1 MKRTICCLGMGVAL
15 VLSLAGYAE
24 AGVSD
29 SKGVIAII
37 IFGSPLPLLVIGYTV
52 YYILKRRYEQTI
64 FTAAIEKGLPVPD
77 MPKPSPSDPR
87 KAALIL
93 SALGVGYFIATV
105 VTVSFIT
112 KPDAPSPLQ
121 VGIWGIIPVLIGMAL
136 WYYDR
141 MIRKETQAKL
151 DR

>member
-1 MKRTICCLGMGVAL
+1 MKRIICCLGMGLAL
-15 VLSLAGYAE
+15 VLGTAGYAE
-24 AGVSD
+24 AAKTEGVL
-29 SKGVIAII
+29 AII
-37 IFGSPLPLLVIGYTV
+37 IFGSPFPLLGIGLVIYHT
-52 YYILKRRYEQTI
+52 LKRRYEKEI
-64 FTAAIEKGLPVPD
+64 YTAAIDKGMPVPD
-77 MPKPSPSDPR
+77 MPKPKPSDPR
-87 KAALIL
+87 KAALVLI
-93 SALGVGYFIATV
+93 ALGIGYFIATV